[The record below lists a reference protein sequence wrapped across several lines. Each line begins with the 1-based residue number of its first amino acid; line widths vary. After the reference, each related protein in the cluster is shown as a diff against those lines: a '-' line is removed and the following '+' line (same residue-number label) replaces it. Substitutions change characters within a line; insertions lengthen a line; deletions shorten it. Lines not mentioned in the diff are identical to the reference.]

1 MVIFLFYDTFQVLVL
16 RNHGIV
22 ALGESVEEAFYTIYH
37 IQAAC
42 QIQVTHKQAHCADKQ
57 LTHWRWSVWLCE
69 WENEVSCV
77 GNADVFQPVALHCS
91 IKHYRYVSTCQS
103 DSAVIPQEQQ

>member
-1 MVIFLFYDTFQVLVL
+1 MKVLVL

-42 QIQVTHKQAHCADKQ
+42 QIQVTHTHSHAHAH
-57 LTHWRWSVWLCE
+57 LTDEELTSSCCSDQVLPLRLCVCVWGWVCE
-69 WENEVSCV
+69 SGRE
-77 GNADVFQPVALHCS
+77 
-91 IKHYRYVSTCQS
+91 
-103 DSAVIPQEQQ
+103 

>member
-1 MVIFLFYDTFQVLVL
+1 MCCCVFLLQSLWCVCSQVLVL

-42 QIQVTHKQAHCADKQ
+42 QVQVSSNWHCWGRGREGAYETK
-57 LTHWRWSVWLCE
+57 RVKGE
-69 WENEVSCV
+69 RE
-77 GNADVFQPVALHCS
+77 
-91 IKHYRYVSTCQS
+91 RR
-103 DSAVIPQEQQ
+103 

>member
-42 QIQVTHKQAHCADKQ
+42 QIQVTHTQAHSADKQ

-69 WENEVSCV
+69 WENEVSCISASSSALQYKTLQV
-77 GNADVFQPVALHCS
+77 CVKSAGGASVAS
-91 IKHYRYVSTCQS
+91 
-103 DSAVIPQEQQ
+103 

>member
-1 MVIFLFYDTFQVLVL
+1 MAFLYGDLLLGFSMQVLVL

-42 QIQVTHKQAHCADKQ
+42 QIQVIKLLLLLSLS
-57 LTHWRWSVWLCE
+57 LTLPFLSVWVCTRRRGCE
-69 WENEVSCV
+69 CIS
-77 GNADVFQPVALHCS
+77 
-91 IKHYRYVSTCQS
+91 
-103 DSAVIPQEQQ
+103 

>member
-1 MVIFLFYDTFQVLVL
+1 MAFLYGDLLLGFSMQVLVL

-42 QIQVTHKQAHCADKQ
+42 QIQV
-57 LTHWRWSVWLCE
+57 
-69 WENEVSCV
+69 
-77 GNADVFQPVALHCS
+77 
-91 IKHYRYVSTCQS
+91 IKLLLLLSLS
-103 DSAVIPQEQQ
+103 L